1 MEGSSKGS
9 IGNLRV
15 VVIGA
20 GMAGVLMGIRLK
32 NAGVRDFVI
41 LEKSDAVGGTWRE
54 NHYPGLHCDFPSHVY
69 RYSLIGRCL

>member
-1 MEGSSKGS
+1 
-9 IGNLRV
+9 
-15 VVIGA
+15 
-20 GMAGVLMGIRLK
+20 MGIRLK